1 MSISKSN
8 PQMDIEKIASIAH
21 GIRHRVLEHTVKN
34 NGGYLSQACSSAEI
48 LACLYTNLVNLSPL
62 PAPLEPRDFVNVPS
76 QNFTDYITGAEFH
89 GKKGPDLD
97 RLFISPAHYAL
108 VIYAAL
114 IETGRLTE
122 KSLEKFNKDGTTVE
136 MIGAEHSPGFET
148 TTGSLA
154 QAISQAG
161 GVALARKLRGE
172 SGKTWIFMSDGEFQE
187 GQTWEALSAIS
198 FHELNN
204 IRIIVDVNRNQVD
217 GPMEKVMSIEPLID
231 RIKSF
236 GWDVDKIDGNDINQ
250 ILQSGFSAKDKPKV
264 ILGYTDPAK
273 GIEILKDRP
282 DALHYVRFA
291 HPFEK
296 IKYNNFLKA
305 WK

>member
-198 FHELNN
+198 FHELSN

-250 ILQSGFSAKDKPKV
+250 ILKSGLSASDKPKV

-291 HPFEK
+291 NPFEK

>member
-34 NGGYLSQACSSAEI
+34 NGGYLSQACSAAEI

-62 PAPLEPRDFVNVPS
+62 PAPLEPRDFVDVPS

-250 ILQSGFSAKDKPKV
+250 ILKSGFSAKDKPKV